1 MATARQGGL
10 VSTPIT
16 STNTSG
22 IPVQEILPHARI
34 IGNSGEK
41 SLPIESCCGHW
52 EDVQKGDLYVAVV
65 GSQKDGH
72 DHAAA
77 AIAKGATAVVT
88 ERLLAIDAPQIIV
101 PDTRQAYGEIC
112 HRLAGTPS
120 TRLTTIGIS
129 GSDGKTV
136 TAHLVHSILKADS
149 RESGLVSSIEVSL
162 GKNTQS
168 VPNRHINPPLIAEQ
182 FSRMV
187 MHQCDHAVVEIPS
200 QSLAKRAL
208 SGIELD
214 VAVLTNIRHDP
225 DNFHGNGKN
234 YRRAFLRIIDHL
246 KDTGLAV
253 LNADDPKSHF
263 LIEKLDSPVLTVG
276 MRQDA
281 NVKAFVIERTVSDQ
295 VFMIHAGGASVP
307 VRTDII
313 GDHHIYNCLAAT
325 AVGLSLGISLQTI
338 AKGLESAGSIPGRME
353 RVECGQPF
361 GVWVDSANSPSQLAN
376 ALRTM
381 KQVTKGKVWCVCSTD
396 PLQSEHQRRLLGEV
410 SEKAANATVITRTS
424 ADPMVDYE
432 PIHQV
437 LDGFR
442 KPESAQ
448 IIPNRFKAIEW
459 VLSQAKTG
467 DAVLISGCGERPF
480 ALVGEHH
487 WTIADR
493 DVCQAWLY
501 DNASMIQENCEQPPS
516 IYNIDDYR
524 S

>member
-1 MATARQGGL
+1 M
-10 VSTPIT
+10 STPI
-16 STNTSG
+16 STRSSG
-22 IPVQEILPHARI
+22 ISVSEILPHAKI
-34 IGNSGEK
+34 IGDHTLG
-41 SLPIESCCGHW
+41 IESCCGHW
-52 EDVQKGDLYVAVV
+52 SEVQPGDLYVAVV
-65 GSQKDGH
+65 GSSDDGH
-72 DHAAA
+72 DFAVQ
-77 AIAKGATAVVT
+77 AIEKGAIAVVT
-88 ERLLAIDAPQIIV
+88 ERLLAIDKPQIIV

-112 HRLAGTPS
+112 HRLAGEPS

-136 TAHLVHSILKADS
+136 TAHLVNSVLKADG
-149 RESGLVSSIEVSL
+149 RLSGLVSSIEVNL
-162 GKNTQS
+162 GKNTYS
-168 VPNRHINPPLIAEQ
+168 VPASKINPPVIAEQ

-187 MHQCDHAVVEIPS
+187 MHQCDHAVLEVPS
-200 QSLAKRAL
+200 QALAKRAL
-208 SGIELD
+208 SGIALD

-234 YRRAFLRIIDHL
+234 YRRAFLRMIDHL
-246 KDTGLAV
+246 KETGLAI

-263 LIEKLDSPVLTVG
+263 LIENLDTPTLTFG

-281 NVKAFVIERTVSDQ
+281 NVTAIVLERTASDQ
-295 VFMIHAGGASVP
+295 VFVITAGADSVP
-307 VRTDII
+307 VRTSII

-325 AVGLSLGISLQTI
+325 AVGLSLGISLHTI
-338 AKGLESAGSIPGRME
+338 ASGLESAGAIAGRME

-376 ALRTM
+376 ALRAL
-381 KQVTKGKVWCVCSTD
+381 KQVTTGKIWCVCSVD
-396 PLQSEHQRRLLGEV
+396 EQQSQNQRRLLGEV
-410 SEKAANATVITRTS
+410 VEKASSKAVITRTS
-424 ADPMVDYE
+424 ADAITDYE
-432 PIHQV
+432 PIHQL

-459 VLSQAKTG
+459 VLTQAEPG

-480 ALVGEHH
+480 ALVGEQN

-501 DNASMIQENCEQPPS
+501 DNASLLDEKFKDQPS

>member
-1 MATARQGGL
+1 M
-10 VSTPIT
+10 STPIT
-16 STNTSG
+16 SVSTSG
-22 IPVQEILPHARI
+22 ISVQEILPHARI
-34 IGNSGEK
+34 IGNRSEK
-41 SLPIESCCGHW
+41 SLAIESCCGHW

-65 GSQKDGH
+65 GSQSDGH

-136 TAHLVHSILKADS
+136 TAHLVHSVLKADA
-149 RESGLVSSIEVSL
+149 REAGLVSSIEVNL

-168 VPNRHINPPLIAEQ
+168 VPNSRINPPLIAEQ

-187 MHQCDHAVVEIPS
+187 RHQCDHAVVEIPS
-200 QSLAKRAL
+200 QALAKRAF

-246 KDTGLAV
+246 KDTGLAI

-263 LIEKLDSPVLTVG
+263 LMEKLDTPMLTIG

-281 NVKAFVIERTVSDQ
+281 DIKAFVVERTASDQ
-295 VFMIHAGGASVP
+295 VFMITAGGDSVP

-338 AKGLESAGSIPGRME
+338 AKGLESSGAIPGRME
-353 RVECGQPF
+353 RVECGQRF
-361 GVWVDSANSPSQLAN
+361 GVWVDSASSPSQLAN

-396 PLQSEHQRRLLGEV
+396 PQQSSHQRRLLGEV
-410 SEKAANATVITRTS
+410 AEKAAGATVITRTS
-424 ADPMVDYE
+424 AEPMVDYE

-442 KPESAQ
+442 NPESAQ

-459 VLSQAKTG
+459 VLSQARPG

-501 DNASMIQENCEQPPS
+501 DNASMMAEKFDKPLG

>member
-1 MATARQGGL
+1 MSIPISSL
-10 VSTPIT
+10 ETP
-16 STNTSG
+16 G

-34 IGNSGEK
+34 IGNSSEN
-41 SLPIESCCGHW
+41 SLAIESCCGHW
-52 EDVQKGDLYVAVV
+52 EDVQKGDLFVAIVDV
-65 GSQKDGH
+65 QKDGH

-101 PDTRQAYGEIC
+101 PDTRQAYGMIC

-120 TRLTTIGIS
+120 TRLTTIGVS

-136 TAHLVHSILKADS
+136 TAHLVRSILKADS

-162 GKNTQS
+162 GGNTQS
-168 VPNRHINPPLIAEQ
+168 VPNRDINPPLIAEQ

-187 MHQCDHAVVEIPS
+187 MHKCDHAVVEIPS
-200 QSLAKRAL
+200 QALAKRAL

-214 VAVLTNIRHDP
+214 IAVLTNIRHDP
-225 DNFHGNGKN
+225 NNFHGNGKN

-246 KDTGLAV
+246 KDTGLAI

-263 LIEKLDSPVLTVG
+263 LIEKLDSPVLTIG

-281 NVKAFVIERTVSDQ
+281 NVKAFSMERTASDQ
-295 VFMIHAGGASVP
+295 VFMITAGGVSVP
-307 VRTDII
+307 VRTDVI
-313 GDHHIYNCLAAT
+313 GDQHIYNCLAAT

-338 AKGLESAGSIPGRME
+338 AKGLESTGSIPGRME

-361 GVWVDSANSPSQLAN
+361 GVWVDSTNSPSQLAN
-376 ALRTM
+376 ALRAM
-381 KQVTKGKVWCVCSTD
+381 KQVTKGKIWCICSTD
-396 PLQSEHQRRLLGEV
+396 PQQSEHQRRLLGEV
-410 SEKAANATVITRTS
+410 AEKAANTSVITRTS

-442 KPESAQ
+442 DPESAQ

-459 VLSQAKTG
+459 VLSQAKAG

-501 DNASMIQENCEQPPS
+501 DNASMIQEKCEASPS